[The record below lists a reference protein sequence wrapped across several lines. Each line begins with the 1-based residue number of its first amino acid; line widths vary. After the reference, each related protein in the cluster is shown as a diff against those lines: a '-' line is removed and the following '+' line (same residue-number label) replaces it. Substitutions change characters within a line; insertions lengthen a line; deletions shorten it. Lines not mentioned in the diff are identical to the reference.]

1 MISELVSGNSLG
13 LEGLLKENVWDVE
26 IALNESRTEC
36 SSMRL
41 KIATMERAIKSLEEE
56 RE

>member
-26 IALNESRTEC
+26 IALNDCRTEC